1 MACYGTQAAGV
12 LCSVWWPSLAA
23 FILGSLP
30 LGLPFTAITL
40 FAMQEARRLQ
50 PHNASTFID
59 LLTAAYGLGHIAG
72 PPMVAWL
79 RGSATPGEGFA
90 LALEIAAAALLFGL
104 LIFWALA
111 RRHPTD

>member
-59 LLTAAYGLGHIAG
+59 LLT
-72 PPMVAWL
+72 VAPAIDTRAVEQL
-79 RGSATPGEGFA
+79 FRHKILKLLLSQGRITEAPVA
-90 LALEIAAAALLFGL
+90 LMAE
-104 LIFWALA
+104 
-111 RRHPTD
+111 